1 MSILNDLQEL
11 ESAGVISKDTSTR
24 IESYYK
30 NKKDPS
36 TNKLFVVFGILG
48 AILVGLGTI
57 LIIAHNWDELSRGLK
72 TGAAFLPLLVGQ
84 ALCSFTLLKKHQN
97 IAWKEGS
104 AVFLFFAVGTSI
116 ALISQIYNIPGNLSS
131 YLLTWMLLILP
142 LVYVMKS
149 STVSLLYI
157 IGTTYFAGETGYWDY
172 PKDSPYIYWLLI
184 AAIVPHYY
192 LLLKKMV

>member
-1 MSILNDLQEL
+1 MTMSILNDLQEL

-104 AVFLFFAVGTSI
+104 AVFKVRYSVLH
-116 ALISQIYNIPGNLSS
+116 IYLS
-131 YLLTWMLLILP
+131 
-142 LVYVMKS
+142 
-149 STVSLLYI
+149 
-157 IGTTYFAGETGYWDY
+157 
-172 PKDSPYIYWLLI
+172 
-184 AAIVPHYY
+184 
-192 LLLKKMV
+192 